1 MKGMIISIDA
11 ITALSIVVLV
21 FSTFYLTV
29 AATNTHVAALKYAHL
44 MAADTLT
51 QIDTVT
57 CAEAESASGNDIS
70 GICQSP
76 WDQSSLL
83 SEIARR
89 NYPNNEGLILKTID
103 RMIPDQYGYSI
114 EVYTPGP
121 APGTGSWA
129 SYFNSSGVS
138 PSLHYGVNEYKLMAS
153 AEKVVA
159 IDIEPWSAVN
169 PYCYFSCTGDADN
182 NKCAYPCTEDI
193 VSTLNI
199 GSHKVALVRLSV
211 YI

>member
-51 QIDTVT
+51 MMDTVT
-57 CAEAESASGNDIS
+57 SAEAASPSGNDLS
-70 GICQSP
+70 SLGTCH
-76 WDQSSLL
+76 DQSSLL
-83 SEIARR
+83 SVIVSRG
-89 NYPNNEGLILKTID
+89 PLNNEELILKTID

-114 EVYTPGP
+114 EVYEPGST
-121 APGTGSWA
+121 GTGSWKN
-129 SYFNSSGVS
+129 YFNSSKAS
-138 PSLHYGVNEYKLMAS
+138 SSLHYGVNEYKLRAS

-169 PYCYFSCTGDADN
+169 QYCYFSCSGDADT
-182 NKCAYPCTEDI
+182 NKCAYPCNEDMFA
-193 VSTLNI
+193 STLEI
-199 GSHKVALVRLSV
+199 GSHTVALVRFSV